1 MQTGKFI
8 FLKSYRFEK
17 TGKRILMYYFSLS
30 TDALKRGLDRLSKLS
45 VRSLELMEQQARNQ
59 RRTVAAI
66 REMMQEL
73 Q

>member
-1 MQTGKFI
+1 
-8 FLKSYRFEK
+8 
-17 TGKRILMYYFSLS
+17 MYYFSLS